1 MSEAA
6 LITNVKAYVPYWNT
20 HCAENVS
27 NLWLPTE
34 TALRGLDGNSLPLS
48 SKNREAKSWFSMRT
62 WEAPKT
68 NSPKTFST
76 SCTSSLADCTGGV
89 STVKLLK
96 SKKIH
101 IYPTAQ
107 QKRLFLRWFG
117 VSRKVYNATVE
128 HLKQPETKA
137 DWKAI
142 KKWLIPSLPDYT
154 FDVPRAIRDGAV
166 MDACRAVK
174 AAKLKFKQI
183 GEFNEVK
190 FRARRDSLQTLFIRN
205 DMIRK
210 GTIYPTFVGKSF
222 LSESLP

>member
-1 MSEAA
+1 
-6 LITNVKAYVPYWNT
+6 
-20 HCAENVS
+20 
-27 NLWLPTE
+27 
-34 TALRGLDGNSLPLS
+34 
-48 SKNREAKSWFSMRT
+48 
-62 WEAPKT
+62 
-68 NSPKTFST
+68 
-76 SCTSSLADCTGGV
+76 
-89 STVKLLK
+89 
-96 SKKIH
+96 
-101 IYPTAQ
+101 
-107 QKRLFLRWFG
+107 LRWFG

-174 AAKLKFKQI
+174 AAKLKFKQT

-210 GTIYPTFVGKSF
+210 GTIYPTFMGKLF
-222 LSESLP
+222 LSESLPESPCDSRLTLENGRWFLCVPFEVELRAGM